1 MVARWFRVL
10 DVEGLGIGS
19 CLLIKKGGNPG
30 EEKEAILLVRIVEGL
45 MDEVVKCLRRFRV

>member
-30 EEKEAILLVRIVEGL
+30 EEKEASGHPALVGEGCGGF
-45 MDEVVKCLRRFRV
+45 DG